1 MLNYAKTWRNRVV
14 KKEEDTLDKPYKK
27 RVSAQKMPSRLEKEK
42 AMPDELVMALNKAKA
57 LSSRNGVAW
66 LMFEKNQLIAS
77 YSGFAGD
84 PMFASLERLE
94 PATHKRHLYISSPPH
109 RHSYKSSELEETAE
123 KWELDVVCFPQLSNA
138 MNKALVV
145 EAHESKNYTLHTP
158 ALSPKN
164 ESIFFGPAMLEN
176 HQRPWT
182 TCFISMNSQ
191 GRGVK
196 YDHFL
201 SGFGAESTFH
211 HALTKHTIVAI
222 QKSLTQSDPQLH
234 AIKEKCY
241 AIDIEN
247 ADALAQLQ
255 SKLARG
261 GQSSLVTLCDYAF
274 FCALA
279 DANTVD
285 ECRTY
290 MALTELPNFQPSP
303 ISMGEHTN
311 TVPSLLGWKVTSTH
325 IFDAGVLIQIR
336 RANQYNQTT

>member
-1 MLNYAKTWRNRVV
+1 
-14 KKEEDTLDKPYKK
+14 
-27 RVSAQKMPSRLEKEK
+27 
-42 AMPDELVMALNKAKA
+42 
-57 LSSRNGVAW
+57 
-66 LMFEKNQLIAS
+66 
-77 YSGFAGD
+77 
-84 PMFASLERLE
+84 
-94 PATHKRHLYISSPPH
+94 
-109 RHSYKSSELEETAE
+109 
-123 KWELDVVCFPQLSNA
+123 
-138 MNKALVV
+138 
-145 EAHESKNYTLHTP
+145 
-158 ALSPKN
+158 
-164 ESIFFGPAMLEN
+164 MLEN

-191 GRGVK
+191 GQGVK

-290 MALTELPNFQPSP
+290 MALTELPSFQPSP

-336 RANQYNQTT
+336 RANQWPWGPLLPCCWTRMRWSCIRLSRLSAIAVAPTIGARDRLNQLGPSPGLASSRFERRSLSLW